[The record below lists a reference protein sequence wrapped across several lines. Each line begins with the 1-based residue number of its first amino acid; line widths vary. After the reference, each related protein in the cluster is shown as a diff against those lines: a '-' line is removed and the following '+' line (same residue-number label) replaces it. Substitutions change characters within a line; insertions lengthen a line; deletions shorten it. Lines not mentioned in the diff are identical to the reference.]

1 MAEISRR
8 QFLRGAGAAVATAL
22 LAAAGSS
29 PPVPPQEPA
38 ERVLPLNTKLD
49 KDHNLLYSANIDDLN
64 NQIETIRMVV
74 TGFPEEANE
83 LAQSKGNYLDA
94 FFASCDE
101 KTACM
106 QVYTGNVVKRE
117 EQGIGIETVNVYQ
130 KVQENLKHAL
140 DKADKPVDLVVYSF
154 GALSLIDLPDEY
166 LNKIRSLRFISP
178 FVGTDVINTS
188 HPILNKIL
196 GVISGLPSTSDYFGK
211 VKPLVEQLLQA
222 GKSVSVDLGSRDEL
236 IKTEDVQK
244 AFTDT
249 SLQVTVDVKDRE
261 HGISAND
268 LVGYFNQLNPQT
280 SPQP

>member
-49 KDHNLLYSANIDDLN
+49 KDHNLLYSANIDALN

-74 TGFPEEANE
+74 TGFPEEAGE
-83 LAQSKGNYLDA
+83 LSQSKRSNLDA

-106 QVYTGNVVKRE
+106 QVYTGNVVKM
-117 EQGIGIETVNVYQ
+117 GKNGIERVNVYQ
-130 KVQENLKHAL
+130 KVQANLRHAL
-140 DKADKPVDLVVYSF
+140 DKTDKPVDLVVYSF
-154 GALSLIDLPDEY
+154 GAFSLINLPDEY
-166 LNKIRSLRFISP
+166 LEKIRSIRFISP
-178 FVGTDVINTS
+178 FVGTDVLYTPHLI
-188 HPILNKIL
+188 INKIL
-196 GVISGLPSTSDYFGK
+196 GAISGLPSTSDYFGK
-211 VKPLVEQLLQA
+211 VKPLVEKLLEA
-222 GKSVSVDLGSRDEL
+222 RKSVSVDLGSRDEL
-236 IKTEDVQK
+236 IKTEDVRK